1 MDSKK
6 KKSKLIDLGERG
18 RYSPN
23 NKMNEL
29 TGKEWVKF
37 TKSWGI
43 VNPKRR
49 KEGTLLH
56 PAKYPE
62 ELVKEFISFFTKEG
76 DIVFDPFLGT
86 GSTLVASMESG
97 RKGIGIELSEKYAK
111 ISRERVENELD
122 CTQFVINEDSN
133 KIDGPTGEN
142 IQKILSKLESDSIDY
157 IITSPPYWDML
168 KKSRGNIISAQ
179 KNHIKKGGDEYYS
192 DKKEDLG
199 NLKSYE
205 EYMENLV
212 AIFEKMH
219 YLLKNKGY
227 LTVVI
232 QNIRVSEGNMI
243 PVAWDLAM
251 RLSKKYVLKQEKLW
265 LQDNKRLNCWGYP
278 STYVSNVHH
287 HYCLVFQ
294 KC

>member
-1 MDSKK
+1 
-6 KKSKLIDLGERG
+6 
-18 RYSPN
+18 
-23 NKMNEL
+23 
-29 TGKEWVKF
+29 
-37 TKSWGI
+37 
-43 VNPKRR
+43 
-49 KEGTLLH
+49 
-56 PAKYPE
+56 
-62 ELVKEFISFFTKEG
+62 
-76 DIVFDPFLGT
+76 
-86 GSTLVASMESG
+86 
-97 RKGIGIELSEKYAK
+97 
-111 ISRERVENELD
+111 
-122 CTQFVINEDSN
+122 
-133 KIDGPTGEN
+133 
-142 IQKILSKLESDSIDY
+142 
-157 IITSPPYWDML
+157 
-168 KKSRGNIISAQ
+168 
-179 KNHIKKGGDEYYS
+179 
-192 DKKEDLG
+192 LG